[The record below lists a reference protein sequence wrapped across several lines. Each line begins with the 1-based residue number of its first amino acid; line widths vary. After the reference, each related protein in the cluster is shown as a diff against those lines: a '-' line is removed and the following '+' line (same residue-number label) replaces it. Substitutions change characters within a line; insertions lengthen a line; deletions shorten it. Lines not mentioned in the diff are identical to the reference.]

1 MRLIDAN
8 ALEFPSMEGKFC
20 EVDLARI
27 DGYRKAIE
35 VIRSAPTLSLNTL
48 RDTIYQ
54 DAVAHGL
61 WEGTY
66 NLETAVTSIG
76 EEAIELV
83 EAAIYAEENRDEDG
97 GLINENWMHFVE
109 ELADVVISGFSVA
122 GKLGIDIDAAIR
134 RKMEINKG
142 RAWKHG
148 KE

>member
-1 MRLIDAN
+1 MDIRPIDAN
-8 ALEFPSMEGKFC
+8 ALHALYAGPFIQTYAEC
-20 EVDLARI
+20 
-27 DGYRKAIE
+27 RKALDD
-35 VIRSAPTLSLNTL
+35 APTLSLNTL
-48 RDTIYQ
+48 RDAIYQ

-134 RKMEINKG
+134 NKMAVNKT
-142 RAWKHG
+142 RPWKHG
-148 KE
+148 KANDAES